1 MRLLAAPQIYS
12 ARRSA
17 AGGAWHIHTTAKY
30 RLMSIVT
37 SMRGQGRGP
46 RGQRALDAEGGRR
59 RATAD
64 RQTRMLLAAAC
75 YGIQETSALPFPTIT
90 GGWNRRKGLGRR
102 EEKAAPLIKPTPL
115 LWYVVCAVFIFPI
128 TVWYVHSFYVRY
140 VYLPSGT
147 GP

>member
-64 RQTRMLLAAAC
+64 RRIRVLLMKYYC
-75 YGIQETSALPFPTIT
+75 V
-90 GGWNRRKGLGRR
+90 
-102 EEKAAPLIKPTPL
+102 L
-115 LWYVVCAVFIFPI
+115 LNA
-128 TVWYVHSFYVRY
+128 
-140 VYLPSGT
+140 GK
-147 GP
+147 